1 MRRSRT
7 HAIRARQTSPSF
19 SLSFFPPFPSL
30 FPPKAQHAH
39 VHTLQTDSRLAKRE
53 RKFGLL
59 GRRRRRRGALAAPLL
74 LPTAP
79 MLHVEF
85 MNSLLKRKRKFPN
98 KPKRAAA
105 AAAAAQTMKRW
116 RWKPRSTVQYIGR
129 NVDCLPCSYLS
140 KISSYRVRCRI
151 TSYELKNLSPNASS
165 QLRMRGSN
173 ITWVPGVKSNDYHFF
188 E

>member
-1 MRRSRT
+1 MKALYQRASLYVAYVIDFRRRSRYYECKSSRCVAAVAIIYSAQCGD
-7 HAIRARQTSPSF
+7 HARTRSERGKPPLLSL

-140 KISSYRVRCRI
+140 KISS
-151 TSYELKNLSPNASS
+151 
-165 QLRMRGSN
+165 
-173 ITWVPGVKSNDYHFF
+173 
-188 E
+188 